1 MLLILRGVPGCGK
14 STFAHQW
21 LKEGERRARVNRDDI
36 RMQHFGKETGVDEN
50 MVTQIEHQQVDSLLK
65 AGYSVVVDDTNIR
78 HAYINAF
85 VKIAAKHGTPVAVK
99 EFDVDLKTA
108 IARNAVRA
116 SLGGRDVPVPVIEK
130 MHKSLKSS
138 GQYSRQ
144 HVANAWGQSQTVQ
157 PYIRPVGKRRAIL
170 CDLDG
175 SLAHMNGK
183 RGPFEWLR
191 VDVDDVDEGVLA
203 CINAM
208 YNAGVEVIFFSGRDS
223 AAREKTISWL
233 AKHGWENVILH
244 MRAAGDMRK
253 DNIVKYELF
262 NEHIRDKYDVLFVID
277 DRWQVCHLWLNMG
290 LKVFNVSGADR
301 GEF

>member
-157 PYIRPVGKRRAIL
+157 PYIRPVGKRKVYLFDI
-170 CDLDG
+170 DG
-175 SLAHMNGK
+175 TLAEMSD
-183 RGPFEWLR
+183 RSPFEWNK
-191 VDVDDVDEGVLA
+191 VGNDDPRRQVILTAQALA
-203 CINAM
+203 Q
-208 YNAGVEVIFFSGRDS
+208 AGYEIVVMSGRDS
-223 AAREKTISWL
+223 VCREDTIAWL
-233 AKHGWENVILH
+233 EFYNIPFVDLF
-244 MRAAGDMRK
+244 MRAEGDMRK
-253 DNIVKYELF
+253 DNIVKQELF
-262 NEHIRDKYDVLFVID
+262 DKHIRDFYDVVAVFD
-277 DRWQVCHLWLNMG
+277 DRDQVVQMWRAMG
-290 LKVFNVSGADR
+290 VDCFQVQPGN
-301 GEF
+301 F

>member
-36 RMQHFGKETGVDEN
+36 RMQFFGKETGVDEN

-85 VKIAAKHGTPVAVK
+85 VKIAAKYGVPVAVK

-130 MHKSLKSS
+130 MHKALKSS

-144 HVANAWGQSQTVQ
+144 HVANAWGQAEIVD
-157 PYIRPVGKRRAIL
+157 PYIRPEGAEKVYLFDI
-170 CDLDG
+170 DG
-175 SLAHMNGK
+175 TLAEMHD
-183 RGPFEWLR
+183 RGPFEWSKVGNDNPR
-191 VDVDDVDEGVLA
+191 RQVIETA
-203 CINAM
+203 KAHAK
-208 YNAGVEVIFFSGRDS
+208 AGYKIIVMSGRDAS
-223 AAREKTISWL
+223 CRKETIQWL
-233 AKHGWENVILH
+233 LRFGIPCFELH
-244 MRAAGDMRK
+244 MRPEGDMRK
-253 DNIVKYELF
+253 DNIVKQELF
-262 NEHIRDKYDVLFVID
+262 DQHVRFIYNVIAVYD
-277 DRWQVCHLWLNMG
+277 DRQQVVDMWRDMG
-290 LKVFNVSGADR
+290 VDCFQVQPGN
-301 GEF
+301 F